1 MAGPIKNISETLV
14 IPEGS
19 RERFL
24 FFGPPPGDEH
34 YRTQRLIGGISD
46 LAPGYRVGRRAFG
59 SHELLFPLEGPFSV
73 EIGGETIE
81 ATPGDGVFLAAKDA
95 HNYGSDV
102 ATRMLWFHFDP
113 ELFADAPPGHSRCR
127 PAFRLQET
135 GLLAELLYLEERR
148 DPGRAITTGNALRHY
163 LELQLGAESPA
174 ERLAARLD
182 PVFEKVRARIER
194 NWSVAEMA
202 RLGCMSESYFFA
214 AVRKLYAASP
224 LELLRRM
231 RLETAAILLQ
241 RSNCELKTVAERTGY
256 ADAFSFSR
264 AFRRHYHI
272 SPSTFR
278 RAAETKNPG

>member
-1 MAGPIKNISETLV
+1 MAGPIKNISETLL

-46 LAPGYRVGRRAFG
+46 LAPGYRVRRRAFG
-59 SHELLFPLEGPFSV
+59 SHELLFPLEGLLTV
-73 EIGGETIE
+73 EIGGKEVE
-81 ATPGDGVFLAAKDA
+81 AAPGEGVFLAAKDA
-95 HNYGSDV
+95 HNYGSE
-102 ATRMLWFHFDP
+102 AALRLLWFHFDP
-113 ELFADAPPGHSRCR
+113 ELFADAPPGRSRR
-127 PAFRLQET
+127 SPAFRLPET
-135 GLLAELLYLEERR
+135 RLLAELLYLEERR
-148 DPGRAITTGNALRHY
+148 DPGRAAATGNALRHY
-163 LELQLGAESPA
+163 LELQLGAESPE

-182 PVFEKVRARIER
+182 PVFEKVRARVER

-214 AVRKLYAASP
+214 AVRKLYATTP

-231 RLETAAILLQ
+231 RLETAAALLL
-241 RSNCELKTVAERTGY
+241 RSNCELKTVAARTGY

-264 AFRRHYHI
+264 AFRRHYRM
-272 SPSTFR
+272 SPSAFR
-278 RAAETKNPG
+278 RAAEAGNPG